1 MRFLKICALAAL
13 MFSSSVMP
21 ASAGLPGDDDFDD
34 RLLAAEAVFEGTIE
48 SVRFVESQGDAGEPG
63 VPHTFV
69 TYRVERVFKGRVRG
83 ETVTLRF
90 FGGLDSTGDELT
102 MASNAPTLDRGDHDV
117 VLVAGNG
124 AAECPLIGCSQG
136 RFRVI
141 GGAVYDEGGRD
152 LVAVGR
158 EGFRR
163 GEPRD
168 LPEVFRWSSV
178 GLEMAFDER
187 PRPADP
193 DATMSAELFR
203 DLVARRLAAVAM
215 AGDPVVEVVSVD
227 PARPFVYAH
236 PVAVAPPADPADD
249 PAGGAAGGPAGVP
262 GLR

>member
-1 MRFLKICALAAL
+1 MRFLKVCALAAL
-13 MFSSSVMP
+13 MFSSSAMP
-21 ASAGLPGDDDFDD
+21 ASAGLPGNDDFDD

-48 SVRFVESQGDAGEPG
+48 SVQFVESQGDAGAPG

-69 TYRVERVFKGRVRG
+69 TYRVERVFKGRVGG

-102 MASNAPTLDRGDHDV
+102 SASNAPTLDRGDHDI

-124 AAECPLIGCSQG
+124 AAECPLVGCGQG

-141 GGAVYDEGGRD
+141 GGSVYDEGGRD
-152 LVAVGR
+152 LVPVGR
-158 EGFRR
+158 EGFQR
-163 GEPRD
+163 GETRD

-178 GLEMAFDER
+178 GLEMVFDER

-193 DATMSAELFR
+193 DATMSADAFR
-203 DLVARRLAAVAM
+203 ELVAGRLAMLAVA
-215 AGDPVVEVVSVD
+215 GDRVVELASVD

-236 PVAVAPPADPADD
+236 PAAVASPAEAVP
-249 PAGGAAGGPAGVP
+249 GAAGGPA
-262 GLR
+262 LR